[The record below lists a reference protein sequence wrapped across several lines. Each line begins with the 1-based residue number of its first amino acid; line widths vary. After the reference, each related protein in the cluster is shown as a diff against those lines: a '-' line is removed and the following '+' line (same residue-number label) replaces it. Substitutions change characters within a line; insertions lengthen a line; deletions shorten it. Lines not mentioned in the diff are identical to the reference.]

1 MKDSE
6 IKIARLLLIGIG
18 NNGRGDDGLGWK
30 FLDLFK
36 EVNRDQIDLEYRY
49 QLQVEDAELISHYEV
64 VIFIDAIHQPLKEG
78 FEVKQCEAANHYY
91 FSSHLQ
97 SPEAI
102 LYLAQVIFNKSPE
115 AYTLAISGVNWE
127 LTTSISESATNNLHC
142 AMQYFEHAILPTI
155 VRNNKEHNMG
165 NKSQIDSIVP

>member
-6 IKIARLLLIGIG
+6 INTGKLLLVGIG

-30 FLDLFK
+30 FLDHFRELTG
-36 EVNRDQIDLEYRY
+36 DQIELEYRY
-49 QLQVEDAELISHYEV
+49 QLQVEDAELISHYETV
-64 VIFIDAIHQPLKEG
+64 VFIDASHQQLQEG
-78 FEVKQCEAANHYY
+78 FEVRQCEAGNHYY

-102 LYLAQVIFNKSPE
+102 LYLAQVIFNKSPK

-127 LTTSISESATNNLHC
+127 LTTSISETAASNLHC
-142 AMQYFEHAILPTI
+142 AMIFFEHAFLPTI
-155 VRNNKEHNMG
+155 VPFFKAHNMG
-165 NKSQIDSIVP
+165 NKSKSKWIVS

>member
-30 FLDLFK
+30 FLDLFR
-36 EVNRDQIDLEYRY
+36 EVSRDQIDLEYRY
-49 QLQVEDAELISHYEV
+49 QLQVEDAELISHYET
-64 VIFIDAIHQPLKEG
+64 VIFIDASHQQLQDG
-78 FEVKQCEAANHYY
+78 FEVKQCKAGNHYY

-102 LYLAQVIFNKSPE
+102 LYLSRVIFNKSPK
-115 AYTLAISGVNWE
+115 AHTLAISGVNWE
-127 LTTSISESATNNLHC
+127 LTTSISETAESNLHC

-155 VRNNKEHNMG
+155 VSSNKEHNMG